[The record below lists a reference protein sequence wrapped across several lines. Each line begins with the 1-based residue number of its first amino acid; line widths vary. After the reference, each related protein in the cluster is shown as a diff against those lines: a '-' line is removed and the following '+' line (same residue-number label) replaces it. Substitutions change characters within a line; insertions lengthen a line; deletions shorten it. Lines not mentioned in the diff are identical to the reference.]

1 METHPPSAVH
11 THRFIVPQSALDQ
24 NGHANNVMFVQWMQD
39 LAVSHYESTG
49 GRELT
54 QSLGATW
61 VVREHHVEYL
71 LPAFAGEEIEA
82 RTWVTNI
89 RRVRSLRKYRFVR
102 RSDGKLLVRGETDW
116 VFVDVK
122 TQQPRR
128 IPPEIEALFTLLPL
142 DDPSGLE

>member
-24 NGHANNVMFVQWMQD
+24 NGHANNVMFVQWMQE

-82 RTWVTNI
+82 QTWVTNI

-116 VFVDVK
+116 VFMDVK

-142 DDPSGLE
+142 DDPSASE

>member
-24 NGHANNVMFVQWMQD
+24 NGHANNVMFVQWMQE

-116 VFVDVK
+116 VFMDVK

-142 DDPSGLE
+142 DDPSASE